1 MRIHRYARVRVREK
15 FFLKHEL
22 NEPLPDQYALTTALE
37 VYYGRY
43 AQESFNL
50 CLIFGP

>member
-37 VYYGRY
+37 VYYAR
-43 AQESFNL
+43 ESFNL
-50 CLIFGP
+50 CHIFGP